1 VLLAIARLRPWLVWP
16 SVAVLAAIFV
26 AMVDPALPSSTA
38 GIPTFGQL
46 NLLVG
51 ALALVLGLNLV
62 ASAVTTLARVPGI
75 SSRLWATEIREGMF
89 PPAVPIVASVLEYLH
104 GIDLSS
110 MRFAYV
116 GTFLGIPVALTFLYA
131 LWRMLGVRAI
141 QSAAAPAVIGL
152 FVAVS
157 GVVIT
162 QGSPYLD
169 GPRDQMTATLTES
182 RLQGI
187 RTIPGNAQ
195 HIEAV
200 VHAIDSRSSPGDRIF
215 VFPDGQAYYVITGR
229 INPTRVDWYDVLATT
244 PGMANEER
252 AALAANPPEW
262 VFVELYN
269 ESDINH
275 KRRLDLPAQQ
285 AWLPIYDYIL
295 LHYDLVETVDGVEV
309 YHVK

>member
-1 VLLAIARLRPWLVWP
+1 
-16 SVAVLAAIFV
+16 
-26 AMVDPALPSSTA
+26 M
-38 GIPTFGQL
+38 
-46 NLLVG
+46 LVG

-62 ASAVTTLARVPGI
+62 ASAVTTLARLPGI

-169 GPRDQMTATLTES
+169 GPRDQMTATYPLGELRARQNVGRSAAGPDT
-182 RLQGI
+182 G
-187 RTIPGNAQ
+187 PA
-195 HIEAV
+195 AV
-200 VHAIDSRSSPGDRIF
+200 S
-215 VFPDGQAYYVITGR
+215 
-229 INPTRVDWYDVLATT
+229 L
-244 PGMANEER
+244 
-252 AALAANPPEW
+252 
-262 VFVELYN
+262 
-269 ESDINH
+269 
-275 KRRLDLPAQQ
+275 
-285 AWLPIYDYIL
+285 
-295 LHYDLVETVDGVEV
+295 
-309 YHVK
+309 